1 MRSSS
6 SPSVSQSDLFRKF
19 RGVFEKLTGLPL
31 DVLAP
36 GEYRIPE
43 GAPDFCRMMGLTA
56 GSCGACHEAHAGLQ
70 EPGEE
75 EGSNTAE
82 CFAGMT
88 STSVP
93 VKAQGKAVAFLHT
106 GHVFLGRGGKRNWAK
121 LKTFLERHGLDPG
134 ACEQALQAA
143 KWADPSHYESA
154 VHLLEIFA
162 RQLSESLPARS
173 FGESYPAV
181 EQAVKMMRADLEQ
194 DWTLPRVAGAVKMN
208 PSYFSDMFRKS
219 TGDTFTACLARLR
232 VERACRM
239 LQATKLGVGE
249 VAFAAGFR
257 SISQFNRTFKK
268 ITGKVPGEFRRTN
281 AAR

>member
-19 RGVFEKLTGLPL
+19 REVFEKLTGLPL
-31 DVLAP
+31 DVLVP
-36 GEYRIPE
+36 GEYRIPD
-43 GAPDFCRMMGLTA
+43 GAPDFCRMMGLSA
-56 GSCGACHEAHAGLQ
+56 GSCGACREIHAGLQ
-70 EPGEE
+70 EPGE
-75 EGSNTAE
+75 GANTVE

-88 STSVP
+88 STSVA

-106 GHVFLGRGGKRNWAK
+106 GHVFLGRGGRRNWGRLRK
-121 LKTFLERHGLDPG
+121 FLRRHGLNPD
-134 ACEQALQAA
+134 ACEQSLQVT
-143 KWADPSHYESA
+143 KCADPSHYESA

-162 RQLSESLPARS
+162 RQLSESLPSRS

-181 EQAVKMMRADLEQ
+181 EQAVKMMREDLEQ

-219 TGDTFTACLARLR
+219 TGGTFTACLARLR

-268 ITGKVPGEFRRTN
+268 ITGKVPGEFRREN
-281 AAR
+281 GVW